1 MSRQHSLAHA
11 RNLGQVTERELNAV
25 GIHEIDDLRQL
36 GWEEAFARWAE
47 RYPKRLNLNAAAALI
62 GAIDNTDWRRVPSEE
77 KERARKLIAQLKRA

>member
-1 MSRQHSLAHA
+1 MHGTWVRSLSVNSMPWAST
-11 RNLGQVTERELNAV
+11 RSTIFTSLE
-25 GIHEIDDLRQL
+25 
-36 GWEEAFARWAE
+36 WEEAFARWAE